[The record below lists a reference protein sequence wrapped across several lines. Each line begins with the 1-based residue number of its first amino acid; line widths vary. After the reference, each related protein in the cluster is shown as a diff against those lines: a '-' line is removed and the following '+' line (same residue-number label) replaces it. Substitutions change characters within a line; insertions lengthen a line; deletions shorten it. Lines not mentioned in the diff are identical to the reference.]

1 MENHGIVVVVPTYNE
16 RENIKVLISQLFDLH
31 VSGLEVL
38 VVDDSSPDGTADAVR
53 ELALKYPVGLIV
65 RHQKMGL
72 GTAYVEAF
80 KHILNQP
87 NNFPVSCD
95 SIKKESLKKPD
106 YIIQMDADLSHDSS
120 IIPIFLEKIKS
131 CDLVLGS
138 RYIKGGGVE
147 NWNFLRRLI
156 SQTSNIYTRYVLGL
170 SIKDLTGGFKCWR
183 REVLE
188 KIDLSK
194 LSSVGYSFQ
203 IETTYKAYKL
213 GFKICEV
220 PIIFKER
227 KTGQSKFNLGIIWES
242 FIKVL
247 WLRIKNF

>member
-1 MENHGIVVVVPTYNE
+1 MPTYNE

-38 VVDDSSPDGTADAVR
+38 VVDDSSPDGTADVVR
-53 ELALKYPVGLIV
+53 ELVLKYPVGLIV
-65 RHQKMGL
+65 RDQKMGL

-80 KHILNQP
+80 KHLLNQT
-87 NNFPVSCD
+87 
-95 SIKKESLKKPD
+95 IKPD
-106 YIIQMDADLSHDSS
+106 YIVQMDADLSHDPSVM
-120 IIPIFLEKIKS
+120 PIFLEKIKS
-131 CDLVLGS
+131 YDLVLGS
-138 RYIKGGGVE
+138 RYIKGGGVA

-156 SQTSNIYTRYVLGL
+156 SRTSNTYTRYILGL
-170 SIKDLTGGFKCWR
+170 MIKDLTGGFKCWR

-247 WLRIKNF
+247 WLKIRNF